1 MTIKS
6 FVTVLIGLMFC
17 FCLLSKQ
24 GVQSYE
30 VSFDSPASHQLD
42 YDETDFDVRDIV
54 TANDDSIILPVVI
67 SFAILFVLLP
77 IFFSRHYKSP
87 HISTPKRPPSI

>member
-1 MTIKS
+1 MTVKS
-6 FVTVLIGLMFC
+6 FLTILIGLIFC

-24 GVQSYE
+24 GQKSYE
-30 VSFDSPASHQLD
+30 VSFDFPASHQLD

-54 TANDDSIILPVVI
+54 SASDDYIILPKVI
-67 SFAILFVLLP
+67 SFSILFVLLP
-77 IFFSRHYKSP
+77 VFFTRHYKSP